1 MATKINHY
9 VMFYKYHTPPHLNE
23 RVHTHTYTQSQ
34 QLVQYRSGGRLFWR
48 RGYLRTGAVV
58 VVVLETLEDGPGGSR
73 LASCGVTTTGVPA
86 DSGTVSGVEDSAHS
100 QSGTVSNSVEE

>member
-23 RVHTHTYTQSQ
+23 RVLTYIHTEST
-34 QLVQYRSGGRLFWR
+34 VQYQSGGRLFWR
-48 RGYLRTGAVV
+48 RRYLRTGAVV

-73 LASCGVTTTGVPA
+73 LASCGITTTGVPA
-86 DSGTVSGVEDSAHS
+86 DSGTVSGVENSAHS
-100 QSGTVSNSVEE
+100 LSGAVSNSVEE